1 MHPGNGTYKA
11 SAHNS
16 FVVTPIDSSKQASP
30 DSVDAKEMANLCV
43 ELYGGVA
50 RSGDMVASDR
60 IPKFISPSLPHV
72 SSLMMYYAED
82 LSICECLLRLFHD
95 YAEQFIAV
103 LDPQA
108 CLVLFQSSAELLKSY
123 SAHHCKASRVVIAP
137 QHAAEEEQNYSDIL
151 CAIQLLIQLGTKDF
165 IDIGGNNTG
174 VESGQVTQMIFFG
187 LQQILPL
194 MTKGLLQFPSLCG
207 QYFSL
212 VGFMMETYPDK
223 VASLPYELFDAL
235 LESLLFG
242 MSHHD
247 STVAKSSLQGLAGLL
262 RDHLQSKSLD
272 QHLATSISSN
282 ANSIGGGPDAW
293 LLDKVSR
300 RLLADVVFQNV
311 IWDRIEAAGLALLP
325 LVAVDLQRFAAVVQ
339 QLTHQVP
346 MEHQQRLSQAFERL
360 LAPDVVSK
368 VSSRGYEGRQNR
380 IKFKKD
386 FEEFCHE
393 IHSFLII
400 R

>member
-60 IPKFISPSLPHV
+60 IPKFISPSLPHL

-108 CLVLFQSSAELLKSY
+108 CLLLFQSSAELLKSY
-123 SAHHCKASRVVIAP
+123 SAHHCKASRVVIEP

-212 VGFMMETYPDK
+212 VGVMMETYPDK
-223 VASLPYELFDAL
+223 VADLQYELFDAL
-235 LESLLFG
+235 L
-242 MSHHD
+242 
-247 STVAKSSLQGLAGLL
+247 
-262 RDHLQSKSLD
+262 
-272 QHLATSISSN
+272 
-282 ANSIGGGPDAW
+282 
-293 LLDKVSR
+293 
-300 RLLADVVFQNV
+300 
-311 IWDRIEAAGLALLP
+311 
-325 LVAVDLQRFAAVVQ
+325 
-339 QLTHQVP
+339 
-346 MEHQQRLSQAFERL
+346 
-360 LAPDVVSK
+360 
-368 VSSRGYEGRQNR
+368 
-380 IKFKKD
+380 
-386 FEEFCHE
+386 
-393 IHSFLII
+393 
-400 R
+400 

>member
-1 MHPGNGTYKA
+1 MA
-11 SAHNS
+11 S
-16 FVVTPIDSSKQASP
+16 
-30 DSVDAKEMANLCV
+30 LCV

-50 RSGDMVASDR
+50 RAGDMVASDR
-60 IPKFISPSLPHV
+60 IPKFISPSLPHL
-72 SSLMMYYAED
+72 SGLMMYYAED
-82 LSICECLLRLFHD
+82 LSICESLLHLFHD

-103 LDPQA
+103 LDPDA

-123 SAHHCKASRVVIAP
+123 SAHHCKASRVVVAP
-137 QHAAEEEQNYSDIL
+137 QHAAEEEQNYSDVL

-165 IDIGGNNTG
+165 IDIGGTSTG
-174 VESGQVTQMIFFG
+174 VESGHVTQMIFFG

-223 VASLPYELFDAL
+223 VATLPYELFDAL

-247 STVAKSSLQGLAGLL
+247 SAVAKSSLQGLAGML
-262 RDHLQSKSLD
+262 RDHLNSKSLD
-272 QHLATSISSN
+272 QHLATSVDN
-282 ANSIGGGPDAW
+282 GGADGW
-293 LLDKVSR
+293 LLDKVSL
-300 RLLADVVFQNV
+300 RLLRDVVFQNV
-311 IWDRIEAAGLALLP
+311 IWDRLEAAGMAMLP
-325 LVAVDLQRFAAVVQ
+325 LVAVDLHRFAAVVH
-339 QLTHQVP
+339 QLTLQVP
-346 MEHQQRLSQAFERL
+346 VEHQQRLSQAFEKL
-360 LAPDVVSK
+360 IVQEVVSK

-393 IHSFLII
+393 IHSFLVI